1 MSKYTLDT
9 YDASPIGSI
18 DNYTQFAIANELAE
32 ANRLRRIG
40 LQVYIGTKV
49 SEDRRDGWLEE
60 LMLDKA

>member
-1 MSKYTLDT
+1 MSKYSLDT

-18 DNYTQFAIANELAE
+18 DAYAQFAIANELAE

-49 SEDRRDGWLEE
+49 SEDKRDGWLEE